1 MQLSSACYAPVSLD
15 HITNFRL
22 CILHYRLTHPRSLSP
37 TYPDLS
43 NKLHQ
48 IFYKTFVGCHT
59 RIHTFRSLEPVSIP
73 QTSEFALF
81 RILIFEYQVSGLVD
95 LDFCIHMHAHVFGV
109 HEEAWDCHGV
119 CHALLHGRSVG

>member
-1 MQLSSACYAPVSLD
+1 VWLSIDGGLDGKLLCLRAIWFSGRLFVWDNYIDCLIMIRVMQLSSACYAPVSLD

-73 QTSEFALF
+73 QTSEFALS
-81 RILIFEYQVSGLVD
+81 RILLFE
-95 LDFCIHMHAHVFGV
+95 
-109 HEEAWDCHGV
+109 
-119 CHALLHGRSVG
+119 